1 MYSTRSGLILGF
13 HGCDIG
19 ITDEV
24 INSKALLEP
33 STNTYDWLGPG
44 IYFWEN
50 SPTRAFE
57 YAQFLSENQRRAKR
71 TIKKPAVLGAV
82 IDLGMCLDLVEYE
95 NLQFLQEGYELFK
108 STCESSGIDLPIN
121 RNVGNSADLLL
132 RDLDC
137 AVIQSLHTLRESAK
151 MQPFD
156 SVRGVF
162 VEGEQ
167 IYPHAGFREKN
178 HIQLCIRN
186 PNCIKGFFIPR
197 TEDENYPKV

>member
-13 HGCDIG
+13 HGCDI
-19 ITDEV
+19 DVAEEV
-24 INSKALLEP
+24 VNSRASVQP
-33 STNTYDWLGPG
+33 STNTYDWLGWG

-50 SPTRAFE
+50 SPARAFE
-57 YAQFLSENQRRAKR
+57 YAQFLSENQRKAKK

-82 IDLGMCLDLVEYE
+82 IDL
-95 NLQFLQEGYELFK
+95 
-108 STCESSGIDLPIN
+108 PIN
-121 RNVGNSADLLL
+121 KNVGNSADLLL

-137 AVIQSLHTLRESAK
+137 AVIESLHALRESSDL
-151 MQPFD
+151 QSFD

-178 HIQLCIRN
+178 HIQICIRN
-186 PNCIKGFFIPR
+186 PNCIKGFFLPR
-197 TEDENYPKV
+197 MQDESYSKV